1 MINAVNYNVYTDDV
15 LDDGIG
21 NRTSV
26 EQSRDDG
33 QPPRSFGYT
42 PNALNQYSAMTHPSF
57 VEVSGSAAESSTVT
71 VNNEATT
78 RQGGTFRKELTGDN
92 SAGPQWLDA
101 EITDGTTTA
110 DGSLPL
116 PPASVTP
123 IHDND
128 GNLTFDGLW
137 NYTWDATNRL
147 IRIERNAALVTAG
160 APYLRIEYDYDS
172 QGRRIRS
179 STFTTNA
186 ATTPSKQTLFI
197 FHGWKCVAELDALDG
212 NQAIRKY
219 TWGLDLAGDPGDFS
233 TGNIGAILWLV
244 DSASN
249 KTHVHLYDRNGN
261 VSGLVDSTTRK
272 KSATYDYDAFG
283 QLVVSYGEY
292 AKNNPFTYST
302 KHTDFD
308 SGLCYYG
315 YRWYS
320 PNHGR
325 WTSRDPIGE
334 SGGMNMYG
342 FVGSDGVNWIDIFGL
357 YGIWISNGKNSAENN
372 GSNSMQKI
380 IKLNTFVECV
390 KREVKRDPKFKVS
403 ITSKN

>member
-147 IRIERNAALVTAG
+147 IRIERSAALVTAG

-212 NQAIRKY
+212 NQAIRKF
-219 TWGLDLAGDPGDFS
+219 TWGIDQSGSMQGAGGVGGLLAVNLLSSIFFP
-233 TGNIGAILWLV
+233 T
-244 DSASN
+244 
-249 KTHVHLYDRNGN
+249 YDGNGN
-261 VSGLVDSTTRK
+261 VSEHPD
-272 KSATYDYDAFG
+272 
-283 QLVVSYGEY
+283 
-292 AKNNPFTYST
+292 
-302 KHTDFD
+302 D
-308 SGLCYYG
+308 SGAIVAHYKHDRFLSLANQASLV
-315 YRWYS
+315 RWKTTPS
-320 PNHGR
+320 Q
-325 WTSRDPIGE
+325 
-334 SGGMNMYG
+334 
-342 FVGSDGVNWIDIFGL
+342 L
-357 YGIWISNGKNSAENN
+357 
-372 GSNSMQKI
+372 
-380 IKLNTFVECV
+380 
-390 KREVKRDPKFKVS
+390 
-403 ITSKN
+403 